1 MPFRWQARHGDVHA
15 VHAQLVSALHH
26 QFVHLTE
33 VAHALGMDT
42 SLFDVLFSF
51 MPAPS
56 APKALPPG
64 IGALDSNMAND
75 FVYALQVTAD
85 EARDTLVLEATFAPD
100 RMPYEHADLFA
111 RQLEDSLRLLL
122 EGGAC
127 EASLCATVYP
137 KPLEPDVSDTLLARF
152 ARHAQD
158 TPDATALT
166 FASSIEPYEAT
177 VLSYRELDTLS
188 SRYAAHLAASQD
200 PAVYVHLPRCI
211 DLYIVLLAAWKAH
224 KVYVPLDPTLPLERL
239 QYMIQVVGAGTLVTH
254 DTSLAVPLPRY
265 TLAQLRQDSAWLP
278 TVPRLDVPSYIL
290 FTSGSTGK
298 PKGVQ
303 VSHRALA
310 AALLSWERLLPHTR
324 ASRLLQLAS
333 PGFDVSLFEICLPL
347 GLGFSVAT
355 APKDVLLTDLEAA
368 FRALRITM
376 ADLPAALAALVHP
389 DHVPPLEWLMSG
401 GDVIDERVVRAWGAP
416 PHRLINAYGPTE
428 GTIGNTLGFVDGQ
441 TRRSVVGDVYPA
453 TALYICGRDSFTA
466 AYTGAVG
473 EIVVGGPQVA
483 DGYVGAP
490 DLTAA
495 KFFTL
500 PNGQRVY
507 RTGDRGRL
515 LADGRVECLGR
526 MERGQVLSLI
536 HI

>member
-1 MPFRWQARHGDVHA
+1 MCIRDRDEATLGVVLSGRMADPRHARAHGPCITTVPFRWQARHGDVHA

-177 VLSYRELDTLS
+177 VLSYLELDTLS

-224 KVYVPLDPTLPLERL
+224 KVYV
-239 QYMIQVVGAGTLVTH
+239 
-254 DTSLAVPLPRY
+254 
-265 TLAQLRQDSAWLP
+265 
-278 TVPRLDVPSYIL
+278 
-290 FTSGSTGK
+290 
-298 PKGVQ
+298 
-303 VSHRALA
+303 
-310 AALLSWERLLPHTR
+310 
-324 ASRLLQLAS
+324 
-333 PGFDVSLFEICLPL
+333 
-347 GLGFSVAT
+347 
-355 APKDVLLTDLEAA
+355 
-368 FRALRITM
+368 
-376 ADLPAALAALVHP
+376 
-389 DHVPPLEWLMSG
+389 
-401 GDVIDERVVRAWGAP
+401 
-416 PHRLINAYGPTE
+416 
-428 GTIGNTLGFVDGQ
+428 
-441 TRRSVVGDVYPA
+441 
-453 TALYICGRDSFTA
+453 
-466 AYTGAVG
+466 
-473 EIVVGGPQVA
+473 
-483 DGYVGAP
+483 
-490 DLTAA
+490 
-495 KFFTL
+495 
-500 PNGQRVY
+500 
-507 RTGDRGRL
+507 
-515 LADGRVECLGR
+515 
-526 MERGQVLSLI
+526 LSLI